1 MRTFKENV
9 SFKNFDCPTAD
20 AKLTNSDFASIEKFA
35 DKLFA
40 KINTDVVFT
49 KHFKERVND
58 ARNKKQ
64 ISSCELMVIFTEVFQ
79 KFAGKIKMVDDD
91 IERLIKSLSTSI
103 NIPVAIQWDRGK
115 KELKMIAK
123 TAMRKKDF
131 KSRDQKYT
139 VESSSIL
146 PFRQFLNEGG
156 NAIANVVPIH
166 QENVGDT
173 MNVIYKK
180 LLPILGIKKSDT
192 ALLGS
197 TGKKN
202 PHSSSGDIDMAV
214 SISALMAS
222 NKSAKTMSDLLD
234 VVYSKSKGVANEV
247 KQLKGIG
254 IVTMGFPI
262 SNSDGKQ
269 KNEIVQL
276 DLMLTDNVEFA
287 SWMYFSPHQKD
298 SPWKGLYRN
307 SMLSAISHY
316 ADRVGNEE
324 EWSRY
329 LLHFNNGL
337 GRVKETRK
345 GKRGLLK
352 NAKIIE
358 RETPVKNADEIV
370 KILLGKSF
378 KAKDILTW
386 NNVFDAFT
394 SSKFQWKKHR
404 KAIAKL
410 VVMDITK
417 KNYPVPKE
425 IAKIAGL

>member
-1 MRTFKENV
+1 MKTINEI
-9 SFKNFDCPTAD
+9 SCPAAWKPMSKAQLD
-20 AKLTNSDFASIEKFA
+20 KVEAIL

-40 KINTDVVFT
+40 SLKIDIKFT
-49 KHFKERVND
+49 KHFFDRLND

-64 ISSCELMVIFTEVFQ
+64 ISHCELVTMFTSLYR
-79 KFAGKIKMVDDD
+79 KFGVQIKDAAGA
-91 IERLIKSLSTSI
+91 ERLITSMSTDI
-103 NIPVAIQWDRGK
+103 NIPIVIKWNKSKG
-115 KELKMIAK
+115 EIEIVSK
-123 TAMRKKDF
+123 TIMRKKGF
-131 KSRDQKYT
+131 KTRDKKLA
-139 VESSSIL
+139 VESKLMS
-146 PFRQFLNEGG
+146 FREFLNEGG

-166 QENVGDT
+166 QENVAAT
-173 MNVIYKK
+173 MDVIYKK
-180 LLPILGIKKSDT
+180 MLPVLRISKSDT

-214 SISALMAS
+214 SISAIMAR
-222 NKSAKTMSDLLD
+222 NKSAKTMPDLLNLVYAKSNG
-234 VVYSKSKGVANEV
+234 VVNKV

-262 SNSDGKQ
+262 ENTDGEQ
-269 KNEIVQL
+269 ENEIVQL

-316 ADRVGNEE
+316 ADRQGNEE

-329 LLHFNNGL
+329 LLHFNKGL
-337 GRVKETRK
+337 GRVKESRK

-352 NAKIIE
+352 NAKVIE

-370 KILLGKSF
+370 KILLGDSF

-386 NNVFDAFT
+386 NNVFDAFM
-394 SSKFQWKKHR
+394 SSKFAWKKNR
-404 KAIAKL
+404 KEIAKL
-410 VVMDITK
+410 VVKDIVG

-425 IAKIAGL
+425 ILAVAGG